1 MTFTVLARTRS
12 LSPAIVLFATG
23 LTLGAL
29 LMTASTPAPLRAS
42 GHDRAGESIVVT
54 GTISKM
60 SDGKQQTQFEQE
72 AIYLLDYKTGR
83 LLASVPSTRVSVT
96 GSEILSPFVERDL
109 VKDFRLSPG
118 TTPHFLMT
126 TATVAEGWMPLF
138 VFETTTS
145 KVASYRLVQ
154 QSVGTTARPR
164 FELLEMRSFGRAG
177 SPSAN

>member
-1 MTFTVLARTRS
+1 MSFMPWARSRS

-23 LTLGAL
+23 LTLGAM
-29 LMTASTPAPLRAS
+29 LMTASTPSALQAR

-60 SDGKQQTQFEQE
+60 TDGKQQTQFEQE

-83 LLASVPSTRVSVT
+83 LLASVPSTRVSAG

-154 QSVGTTARPR
+154 QNVGAAARPR
-164 FELLEMRSFGRAG
+164 FELLEMRSYGRA
-177 SPSAN
+177 STPSAN